1 MRRPRV
7 VEKIRQRDRCG
18 NFMVEDDGIAEFPD
32 AQAEKKSKRERVK
45 FRRDFAFRFHAPSL
59 CLQPVQKAIYGD
71 QAQLP
76 VLRFWRLCWPV
87 QLLVLALWP
96 AFAKRTSVKSK
107 FIVVLLLALSIVI
120 MALLFFYREI
130 PRGPEQAGEVPKDAT
145 PFDWRLAQRTSWWGK
160 PLDPKDFWKGLGEI
174 AGDGQQDRGAPLGQ
188 AVQRYLRRHDAERT
202 APGPDQAAAGGR
214 QVHGHGAARAQVHL
228 HDIAGPQLAS
238 QHRGQCAERGP
249 QLHLIARQP
258 HLRGSPRGAGC
269 AGGQVRRDVGAAEI
283 SWPFHQV
290 RLDRDRDRPQPRD
303 VDLGRVGVRRGAAAR
318 VTRGLSGEAAPP
330 AGPAAG

>member
-96 AFAKRTSVKSK
+96 AFAKRTSVKRK

-130 PRGPEQAGEVPKDAT
+130 PRGPEQAGEGRPCKSFSST
-145 PFDWRLAQRTSWWGK
+145 
-160 PLDPKDFWKGLGEI
+160 
-174 AGDGQQDRGAPLGQ
+174 GACS
-188 AVQRYLRRHDAERT
+188 LR
-202 APGPDQAAAGGR
+202 
-214 QVHGHGAARAQVHL
+214 AARAT
-228 HDIAGPQLAS
+228 
-238 QHRGQCAERGP
+238 E
-249 QLHLIARQP
+249 
-258 HLRGSPRGAGC
+258 GSTTCPKGFFPPRCSPKGSGRPTRPRGGWRSSAC
-269 AGGQVRRDVGAAEI
+269 ASTAWSRSGAR
-283 SWPFHQV
+283 SWPSSRTWF
-290 RLDRDRDRPQPRD
+290 RPLP
-303 VDLGRVGVRRGAAAR
+303 
-318 VTRGLSGEAAPP
+318 
-330 AGPAAG
+330 